1 MYICARSSSSFF
13 FFPATTACCFLFLF
27 GVYSGVHQG
36 SSFVLQKTVKNRMKV
51 YGWRRERE
59 GAAEFSVAGGKAGLD
74 A

>member
-36 SSFVLQKTVKNRMKV
+36 SSFVLQKTVKTEWKCM
-51 YGWRRERE
+51 GDEDREKEQRNLVWQE
-59 GAAEFSVAGGKAGLD
+59 ERLG
-74 A
+74 